1 MNVLNYLE
9 TLRSQ
14 EIIGLLEVEY
24 VRFLLEI
31 QPDEKEEVLLAAA
44 ACIQAQQNG
53 NVCLDIQAWDHAYLF
68 EDPKSEIKITGALK
82 QSWLDALLKSRL
94 VSTGDELKP
103 LVVEDKRLYLHR
115 FWKYEEEL
123 SEWLKNK
130 SEKLYP
136 ESNEVKS
143 ILQNILQPSSDLF
156 EVNWQ
161 HVAVCLSFLKDLLV
175 ISGGP
180 GTGKTFTVL
189 NIIAVHAMVHS
200 NKELRIALAA
210 PTGKAARRLA
220 ESIESGKENLP
231 ESILSGIVIP
241 DTALTVHKLLGS
253 DFKGSRFKYNEEN
266 KLPYDIVV
274 IDEASMLDI
283 TMWVRLIRAI
293 GDDTKLVVLGDK
305 DQLASVEAGSILG
318 DLCQGE
324 NSFSEKVAATINEM
338 SGIPVPVVK
347 SKPSIN
353 DSVVFLTKSYR
364 FGTDS
369 GIGQFA
375 LAVNNADA
383 EKAIRLLKDSRYP
396 NLNWVDSSSEP
407 LQEIIQKFAV
417 DHYQYYSGEEEN
429 KRLIS
434 SNRKKILCA
443 LRRGRSGVEQI
454 NREAER
460 LIRRKK
466 GILNS
471 TEWYDGR
478 IVMATRNDS
487 ILKIRNGEIGICK
500 YKEEPAI
507 KFEGEYAKEISATRL
522 KEYEPAYAITI
533 HKSQGSE
540 FDEVAIILPSKVNSI
555 LSKEILYTA
564 VTRARQ
570 NTLII
575 ANEEIIRKTIQQSV
589 SRNSG
594 LRQKVWEDIA

>member
-9 TLRSQ
+9 ALRSQ
-14 EIIGLLEVEY
+14 EIIGLFEVEF
-24 VRFLLEI
+24 VRFLLEV
-31 QPDEKEEVLLAAA
+31 QPDEKKEVLLAAA

-53 NVCLDIQAWDHAYLF
+53 HVCLDIQAWDHAYLF
-68 EDPKSEIKITGALK
+68 EDPKSEIKITGDLK
-82 QSWLDALLKSRL
+82 QSWLAALLESRL
-94 VSTGDELKP
+94 VSAGDELKP
-103 LVVEDKRLYLHR
+103 LVLEDKRLYLHR
-115 FWKYEEEL
+115 LWKYEEEL
-123 SEWLKNK
+123 SGWLKNK
-130 SEKLYP
+130 SEKFYP
-136 ESNEVKS
+136 EPNEVKP
-143 ILQNILQPSSDLF
+143 ILQNILKPSPDLF
-156 EVNWQ
+156 ETNWQ

-189 NIIAVHAMVHS
+189 NIVAVHAMVHS

-220 ESIESGKENLP
+220 ESIESGKGSLP
-231 ESILSGIVIP
+231 ESISSVITIP

-253 DFKGSRFKYNEEN
+253 DFSGNRFKYNEEN

-293 GDDTKLVVLGDK
+293 GENTKLVVLGDK

-324 NSFSEKVAATINEM
+324 NSFSEKIAATISEM
-338 SGIPVPVVK
+338 SGIPVPVAK

-364 FGTDS
+364 FGADS

-383 EKAIRLLKDSRYP
+383 EKAIRLLKDSKYP

-407 LQEIIQKFAV
+407 LQEIIQKFAI

-466 GILNS
+466 GILDS

-500 YKEEPAI
+500 FKEEPTI

-540 FDEVAIILPSKVNSI
+540 FDEVAIILPSEVNSI

-575 ANEEIIRKTIQQSV
+575 ANEEIIRKTIQRSV

-594 LRQKVWEDIA
+594 VRQKVW